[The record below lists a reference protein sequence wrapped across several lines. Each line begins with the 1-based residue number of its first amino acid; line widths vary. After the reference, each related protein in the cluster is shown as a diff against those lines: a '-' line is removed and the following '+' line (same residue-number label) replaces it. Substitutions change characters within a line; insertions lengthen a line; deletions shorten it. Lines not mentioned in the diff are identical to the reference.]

1 MYLIKKIFNLNYNK
15 LLIIFEYYCIEY
27 YCIQEYFLLE
37 LNKNFLLIK
46 EKYLFNFNKKY
57 F

>member
-46 EKYLFNFNKKY
+46 EKYLFNSNKKY

>member
-37 LNKNFLLIK
+37 LNKNFLIK
-46 EKYLFNFNKKY
+46 EKYLFNSNKKY